1 MSAFNQTLKN
11 KINSPIL
18 LAKNFISLSLIK
30 CLRLLSKKQITF

>member
-1 MSAFNQTLKN
+1 MSDFNQTLKN

-18 LAKNFISLSLIK
+18 LAKSFIRLNLIK